1 MLSAKAKARQEKV
14 LDRAEAVMDQK
25 AKKIEKSKGRAR
37 NVQDR
42 AETWEQRNKRIE
54 DARIEAE
61 ALQKVR
67 AAILGEE
74 SGEDD
79 EEDDMEVENE
89 EGIVKTGATQAS
101 KGDAK
106 MSGSE
111 LGSSSVSAPLGSA
124 AEVEDEEEVL

>member
-1 MLSAKAKARQEKV
+1 MSAKAKARQEKV

-67 AAILGEE
+67 AAILGEA
-74 SGEDD
+74 GDEDD
-79 EEDDMEVENE
+79 EEDDMETENG
-89 EGIVKTGATQAS
+89 EGIVETGATQAS
-101 KGDAK
+101 EGDVK
-106 MSGSE
+106 MQGSGP
-111 LGSSSVSAPLGSA
+111 GSSSLSAPLVPA
-124 AEVEDEEEVL
+124 AVVEDEEEVL